1 MYIIMKNIETKIKN
15 ILENNLIPSYEI
27 QILLPKIHNFF
38 TKYEKSNNCSIDS
51 LIYLGK
57 DGSILVFISK
67 LIEIKI
73 FTSEY
78 DYLQYFG
85 PLKKLNQIEN
95 RKDNNLVVNK
105 LLDFDSENK
114 IVVEERLIK
123 ISELFCK
130 IFNKFN
136 KSNDISKIKL
146 FIIQLMKTYFRTI
159 FLLYLKNDQTDQS
172 LNLSNFGVKPN
183 QLKLIKSED
192 FENIRILS
200 QNFINSSYLHTSTDT
215 NKVDNF
221 IAKRSLFES
230 FKNFRESILIMIHEC
245 NNNSFLI
252 DHLKEYYE
260 KLDNILTFE
269 YESDKILKGKTEYV
283 IVKSFKFLN
292 IDDIISLVKKLI

>member
-1 MYIIMKNIETKIKN
+1 MKNIKTKIKN
-15 ILENNLIPSYEI
+15 IFENNLIPSYEI
-27 QILLPKIHNFF
+27 EILLPKIYDFF
-38 TKYEKSNNCSIDS
+38 NKYEKSNNFSIDS

-85 PLKKLNQIEN
+85 PLKKLNQVEN

-123 ISELFCK
+123 ISDLFCK

-172 LNLSNFGVKPN
+172 LNLSNFGIKPN

-192 FENIRILS
+192 FENVRILS

-230 FKNFRESILIMIHEC
+230 FKNFRESILIKIHEC

-252 DHLKEYYE
+252 DHLKKYYE

-292 IDDIISLVKKLI
+292 IDDIISLVKKLILV

>member
-1 MYIIMKNIETKIKN
+1 MKNIETKIKN

-38 TKYEKSNNCSIDS
+38 NKYEKSNNFSIDS

-57 DGSILVFISK
+57 DGSIIVFISK

-114 IVVEERLIK
+114 MVVEEMLIK
-123 ISELFCK
+123 ISDLFCK
-130 IFNKFN
+130 IFNKS
-136 KSNDISKIKL
+136 KDISKIKL

-192 FENIRILS
+192 FENVRILS

>member
-38 TKYEKSNNCSIDS
+38 NKYEKSNNFSIDS

-57 DGSILVFISK
+57 DGSIIVFISK

-114 IVVEERLIK
+114 MVVEEMLIK
-123 ISELFCK
+123 ISDLFCK
-130 IFNKFN
+130 IFNKS
-136 KSNDISKIKL
+136 KDISKIKL

-192 FENIRILS
+192 FENVRILS